1 VAAAPVSGRRHAA
14 GPETGH
20 TLAQAQQLKDDPAP
34 PAALRLWPLRARRT
48 AERPTRVKHKLAIT
62 MGLVAALVVSTLAGV
77 TITARPALAANGP
90 AWPIDTW
97 GTPRSGDNVILR
109 WDEQLLSTIRAYP
122 KETGPT
128 ITARALGVLH
138 TATYDA
144 WAAYDPVAKG
154 TRLDGPAQQVAGR
167 INEANKNAAISYA
180 AVRVLNDLFPVAS
193 VCASPPNPPTP
204 FCPTASYKTPNTL
217 LGELGYS
224 VNTVLADPT
233 DTDAEPAQ
241 VGNLAAQ
248 AVLDFRH
255 TDGSNQLNG
264 YADTTGYTPV
274 NSWDTVRDPWHWQP
288 LCVPLVPYGTPCTSP
303 SAVQNPLTP
312 QWENVTPFG
321 PLDPTTH
328 MPAELQLPGPPKLA
342 DGSYDPTDIDT
353 ALRDTSSLTDAQK
366 AKAEYWADGPKSE
379 FPPGHMALFAQA
391 LSRMRQDT
399 LDQDVKLFFALGNA
413 LLDASISAWAC
424 KYDLKNDFVRPITGI
439 RERYKNQQV
448 TSWLGPGKGY
458 GHVLGQ
464 NWQPYQAL
472 NVVTPPFPEYV
483 SGHSTF
489 SAAGRTVLL
498 AFFGT
503 DNLNAKVTIKAGS
516 SKIEPG
522 ITPARDV
529 VLSWKTLTASADE
542 AGWSRRWGGIHF
554 KTGDE
559 HGRGMGKVVG
569 YNAWIRAQTYFN
581 GTATPSA

>member
-1 VAAAPVSGRRHAA
+1 
-14 GPETGH
+14 
-20 TLAQAQQLKDDPAP
+20 
-34 PAALRLWPLRARRT
+34 
-48 AERPTRVKHKLAIT
+48 VKHKLRMT
-62 MGLVAALVVSTLAGV
+62 LLVVVALVVATLAAV
-77 TITARPALAANGP
+77 TTTASPALAANGP

-97 GTPRSGDNVILR
+97 GTPRPDDNVILK

-144 WAAYDPVAKG
+144 WAAYDPTAVG
-154 TRLDGPAQQVAGR
+154 TRPDGPAQQD
-167 INEANKNAAISYA
+167 NNTLDNKNEAISYA
-180 AVRVLNDLFPVAS
+180 AYRVLNDLFPAAKFPSTGAYQTPDVLLKTINP
-193 VCASPPNPPTP
+193 PPNPPYDPDNTTP
-204 FCPTASYKTPNTL
+204 AL
-217 LGELGYS
+217 
-224 VNTVLADPT
+224 PT
-233 DTDAEPAQ
+233 DTAATPAG
-241 VGNLAAQ
+241 VGNLAAK

-255 TDGSNQLNG
+255 TDGSNQLGNDPNG
-264 YADTTGYTPV
+264 TPGVPYSDTTGYTPF
-274 NSWDTVRDPWHWQP
+274 NTWETVKDRWRWQP

-321 PLDPTTH
+321 PLDPDTH
-328 MPAELQLPGPPKLA
+328 MPADLQLPGPPKLA

-379 FPPGHMALFAQA
+379 FPPGHMAEFGQA

-399 LDQDVKLFFALGNA
+399 LDQDAKLFLALGNA

-424 KYDLKNDFVRPITGI
+424 KYDPANDFARPITGI

-464 NWQPYQAL
+464 NWQPYQAP

-503 DNLNAKVTIKAGS
+503 DNFNAKVTIKAGS

-522 ITPARDV
+522 KTPARDV

-542 AGWSRRWGGIHF
+542 AGMSRRWGGIHF
-554 KTGDE
+554 QTGDE
-559 HGRGMGKVVG
+559 HGRAMGKLIG
-569 YNAWIRAQTYFN
+569 YNDWNQAQRYFD
-581 GTATPSA
+581 GTATP

>member
-1 VAAAPVSGRRHAA
+1 
-14 GPETGH
+14 
-20 TLAQAQQLKDDPAP
+20 
-34 PAALRLWPLRARRT
+34 
-48 AERPTRVKHKLAIT
+48 VKHKLVT
-62 MGLVAALVVSTLAGV
+62 TLLLVAAVVVANLAVV
-77 TITARPALAANGP
+77 TTTAHPALAANGP
-90 AWPIDTW
+90 AWPIDSY
-97 GTPRSGDNVILR
+97 GLPRSTDNVILK
-109 WDEQLLSTIRAYP
+109 WNEQLLSTIRAYP

-128 ITARALGVLH
+128 ITARALAVLH

-144 WAAYDPVAKG
+144 WAAYDPMAVG
-154 TRLDGPAQQVAGR
+154 TRADGPPQQDVSTEAGKK
-167 INEANKNAAISYA
+167 EAISYA
-180 AVRVLNDLFPVAS
+180 AYRVLDDLFPAS
-193 VCASPPNPPTP
+193 RFPAVSSPVPYSTP
-204 FCPTASYKTPNTL
+204 DVL
-217 LGELGYS
+217 LRGLGY
-224 VNTVLADPT
+224 DPAVT
-233 DTDAEPAQ
+233 TTNPSTPAG
-241 VGNLAAQ
+241 VGNLAAK
-248 AVLDFRH
+248 AVLDFRRGDL
-255 TDGSNQLNG
+255 TDPADVGDGPNQSGNDPSG
-264 YADTTGYTPV
+264 TIGVPYSDTTNYHPFNTWETV
-274 NSWDTVRDPWHWQP
+274 NDPWRWQP
-288 LCVPLVPYGTPCTSP
+288 LCVPLVAYGTPCTSP
-303 SAVQNPLTP
+303 SAVQKPLTP
-312 QWENVTPFG
+312 QWEYVTPFG
-321 PLDPTTH
+321 PLDPKTH
-328 MPAELQLPGPPKLA
+328 MPTNMQLPGPPKLA

-366 AKAEYWADGPKSE
+366 VKAEYWADGPRTE
-379 FPPGHMALFAQA
+379 FPPGHMAVFAQA
-391 LSRMRQDT
+391 LSRMRNNS
-399 LDQDVKLFFALGNA
+399 LDQDAKLFFALGNA

-424 KYDLKNDFVRPITGI
+424 KYDPKNDFARPITGI

-448 TSWLGPGKGY
+448 TSWLGPGKGF

-569 YNAWIRAQTYFN
+569 YDVWATAQTYFN